1 MLSPHVSLCPHATD
15 LRETALCD
23 DGVRIPAAQ
32 PLTVFYH
39 SQTIYPY
46 LTFPETFRSEATI
59 REFAASE
66 SLQAAEPSKR
76 LEARR

>member
-1 MLSPHVSLCPHATD
+1 MSHYARTRLIFVKQRFVMMGSAYPQQVPQ
-15 LRETALCD
+15 
-23 DGVRIPAAQ
+23 Q

-46 LTFPETFRSEATI
+46 LTFPENFRSEATI

-66 SLQAAEPSKR
+66 SLQAAESSKR